1 MEYKDFT
8 ETQSVSVAIVEKQN
22 FIQGKSQ
29 VKELAWG
36 YRLFYLW
43 WAMYSWR
50 VIQMALHF
58 QSTPKN
64 VDMFGN
70 WVNGF
75 DKKDRK
81 SVLLGCGAVLW
92 ALWREMLFVLTIK
105 YVTILLTLS
114 LLLLAGILGYFAD
127 RDSKEGGGSK
137 PANPK
142 AG

>member
-1 MEYKDFT
+1 
-8 ETQSVSVAIVEKQN
+8 
-22 FIQGKSQ
+22 
-29 VKELAWG
+29 
-36 YRLFYLW
+36 
-43 WAMYSWR
+43 
-50 VIQMALHF
+50 MALHF